1 MSTTFNKRLLIVW
14 LILSSM
20 TLAYVWMDHTV
31 DQNGTL
37 RASTVVTVSAIVIAL
52 IKVRIIFREFME
64 VRHAPALLCR
74 LTDAWV
80 VLIGVCLLGSYFSA
94 RRSPAD
100 RRADANCQFSD
111 GQFASARARNARNA
125 RPAR

>member
-14 LILSSM
+14 AILTSM
-20 TLAYVWMDHTV
+20 TLVYVWLDEAV

-74 LTDAWV
+74 LTDGWV
-80 VLIGVCLLGSYFSA
+80 VLIGVCLLGSYFVGSA
-94 RRSPAD
+94 IA
-100 RRADANCQFSD
+100 
-111 GQFASARARNARNA
+111 G
-125 RPAR
+125 